1 MDGHTDKY
9 TIHSLSEYNLE
20 ASAQS
25 LWLFNLHFYRGST
38 WWIHLTTLMLM
49 VVWRWR
55 WRDCDWQVNM
65 FVFDEGFHWGGLVW
79 PVTRT
84 VARTS
89 EWQSYRWLVI
99 IVKWFMGLTFSC
111 LRFECL
117 RSNWRQVYLNLWAL
131 CWQDL
136 ILVYECFHFGQWP
149 LIVILRW
156 HGPGLADWH
165 CVRSKVPLCA
175 WWPLNPGDQTEGCP
189 HLVGS
194 SWSWYHLIC
203 SCHIEIF

>member
-1 MDGHTDKY
+1 MNTFDNINVNGCVKV
-9 TIHSLSEYNLE
+9 
-20 ASAQS
+20 AVAG
-25 LWLFNLHFYRGST
+25 LWLTGQHVRV
-38 WWIHLTTLMLM
+38 WWRLSLRR
-49 VVWRWR
+49 VGVAS
-55 WRDCDWQVNM
+55 
-65 FVFDEGFHWGGLVW
+65 
-79 PVTRT
+79 T

-99 IVKWFMGLTFSC
+99 IVKWFTGLTFSC
-111 LRFECL
+111 LPTRFECL
-117 RSNWRQVYLNLWAL
+117 RSNWRQVYLNLNLWAL